1 MFNGWS
7 ESLLAGLQVLNNILT
22 AGIAITAFS
31 LFLYALSFNLRD
43 RVARSFAIILLCVV
57 VVFTTEALQNN
68 TVPDWGIELLLRAQW
83 IGIIFLPPAYL
94 HLSDAL
100 LVTAGRPSRGRRRLA
115 VRLVYVL
122 SLVFLFLLFS
132 NLLVG
137 DLVANGKPA
146 PHLQRTMWTEVFTL
160 FYIGIIAWAGYNF
173 IRAYRRMLTRSGR
186 RRMLYLMAGATAPAL
201 GSYPYLLFGSSL
213 AGRYPLY
220 FWSTLIVIN
229 TLVAV
234 LVVTMAYA
242 VAFFGVSWPDRVVKS
257 RLFKWILRG
266 PVTASVALGMMTIV
280 RRAGELLEGD
290 PYSGFVPLV
299 MVVTVLLFEH
309 SITLFSPLWER
320 ILFFGRDRD
329 EIQLLQNI
337 DERLLTQS
345 DLQQFLESV
354 LAAVRD
360 HLQSPCAFV
369 AALDGDELSLN
380 IVAGNRALLVQDNLH
395 EALQI
400 VYHNGNGNSGRH
412 EFTWGEF
419 WILPLHQ
426 RKFSGDRDE
435 VPPLLGLLGIA
446 RKSERSL
453 DKDQRDA
460 LWLLADRVAL
470 ALEDRQLQQR
480 VFRSLEDLQPQMDML
495 QRIRAAGRYDTT
507 NNLLAE
513 PVFEESDMADWV
525 KDALTHYWGGPK
537 LTNSPLM
544 HLHIVKSFM
553 DDYDG
558 NASNAMRALLRQAVD
573 QVKPE
578 GDRKFTSEWILYN
591 ILEMKFIEG
600 RKVREV
606 AGRLAMS
613 EADLYRK
620 QRVAVEVVA
629 RAILEMEQNE
639 KIISGGQDE
648 RSKR

>member
-1 MFNGWS
+1 MFIGWI
-7 ESLLAGLQVLNNILT
+7 ENILAGIQVLNNILT

-57 VVFTTEALQNN
+57 VVFTTEALQNRS
-68 TVPDWGIELLLRAQW
+68 VPNWGIDLLLRAQW
-83 IGIIFLPPAYL
+83 IGIIFLPPSYL

-100 LVTAGRPSRGRRRLA
+100 LVTAGRPSRGRRRVA

-122 SLVFLFLLFS
+122 SVIFLVLLSFD
-132 NLLVG
+132 LLVG
-137 DLVANGKPA
+137 GLVVNGDPA
-146 PHLQRTMWTEVFTL
+146 PHLERTFWTGIFTI
-160 FYIGIIAWAGYNF
+160 YYVVIIALAGYNF
-173 IRAYRRMLTRSGR
+173 IRAYRRMLTRSGQ

-201 GSYPYLLFGSSL
+201 GSYPYLLFGSGF
-213 AGRYPLY
+213 AAQFPLF
-220 FWSTLIVIN
+220 FWSTVLIINVI
-229 TLVAV
+229 VAV
-234 LVVTMAYA
+234 LVIAMAYA

-257 RLFKWILRG
+257 RLFKWLLRG
-266 PVTASVALGMMTIV
+266 PVTASLALGLMTIV
-280 RRAGELLEGD
+280 RRAGELFGGD

-299 MVVTVLLFEH
+299 MVVTVLMFEH
-309 SITLFSPLWER
+309 AITLLFPIWER
-320 ILFFGRDRD
+320 VLFFGRDRD

-337 DERLLTQS
+337 EERLLTQG
-345 DLQQFLESV
+345 DLQQFLENV

-369 AALDGDELSLN
+369 AALDGDELTIN
-380 IVAGNRALLVQDNLH
+380 VVAGNQALLEKEELDKALH
-395 EALQI
+395 TLSQ
-400 VYHNGNGNSGRH
+400 NGESGRQ
-412 EFTWGEF
+412 EFVWGDF

-426 RKFSGDRDE
+426 RKVTGDRDE
-435 VPPLLGLLGIA
+435 VLPLLGLLGIA
-446 RKSERSL
+446 RKT
-453 DKDQRDA
+453 DAPIDPDQRDS

-507 NNLLAE
+507 ANLLTE
-513 PVFEESDMADWV
+513 PVYEATDMADWV
-525 KDALTHYWGGPK
+525 KDALAHYWGGPK
-537 LTNSPLM
+537 LTSSPLM
-544 HLHIVKSFM
+544 KLRIIKAFA
-553 DDYDG
+553 DNYDG
-558 NASNAMRALLRQAVD
+558 NTSNALRSLLRQAVD

-606 AGRLAMS
+606 AQRLAMS

-620 QRVAVEVVA
+620 QRVAVEAVA
-629 RAILEMEQNE
+629 HAIMAMEQDE
-639 KIISGGQDE
+639 TILSGGRSE
-648 RSKR
+648 RSQEG

>member
-1 MFNGWS
+1 MFNGWLDG
-7 ESLLAGLQVLNNILT
+7 LLAGLQTINNILT

-57 VVFTTEALQNN
+57 VVFTTEALLNKS
-68 TVPDWGIELLLRAQW
+68 VPTWGIELLLRLQW

-115 VRLVYVL
+115 VRLMYVL
-122 SLVFLFLLFS
+122 SAGFLILLWMG
-132 NLLVG
+132 LLVG
-137 DLVANGKPA
+137 ELVPDGQPA
-146 PHLQRTMWTEVFTL
+146 PHLQRTAWTNFFT
-160 FYIGIIAWAGYNF
+160 FYYIAIIVWAGYNF
-173 IRAYRRMLTRSGR
+173 VRAFGRMLTRSGQ

-201 GSYPYLLFGSSL
+201 GSYPYLLFGSNV
-213 AGRYPLY
+213 AAQNPLL
-220 FWSTLIVIN
+220 FWGTAFIIN
-229 TLVAV
+229 VLVAV
-234 LVVTMAYA
+234 LVVVMAYA

-257 RLFKWILRG
+257 RLFKWLLRG
-266 PVTASVALGMMTIV
+266 PVTASLALTMMTLV
-280 RRAGELLEGD
+280 RRAGELFGGE

-299 MVVTVLLFEH
+299 MVATVLLFEH
-309 SITLFSPLWER
+309 AVTLFSPLWER
-320 ILFFGRDRD
+320 ALFMGRDRG

-337 DERLLTQS
+337 EERLLTRG
-345 DLQQFLESV
+345 DLHQFLDTV

-369 AALDGDELSLN
+369 AALDGTELSLSV
-380 IVAGNRALLVQDNLH
+380 VAGNRALLEKENL
-395 EALQI
+395 EEVLQ
-400 VYHNGNGNSGRH
+400 VVNGEGENGRH
-412 EFTWGEF
+412 EFVWGNF

-426 RKFSGDRDE
+426 RVMNGDRDE
-435 VPPLLGLLGIA
+435 VPVLLGLLGIA
-446 RKSERSL
+446 RRADRPM

-460 LWLLADRVAL
+460 VWLLADRAAL

-480 VFRSLEDLQPQMDML
+480 VFRSLEDLQPQIDML
-495 QRIRAAGRYDTT
+495 QRMRAVGRYDT
-507 NNLLAE
+507 NASLLTE
-513 PVFEESDMADWV
+513 PFSEDSDIVEWV

-544 HLHIVKSFM
+544 KLRIVQMLSEE
-553 DDYDG
+553 YEG
-558 NASNAMRALLRQAVD
+558 NASNALRALLRKAVD
-573 QVKPE
+573 QIKPE
-578 GDRKFTSEWILYN
+578 GDRRFTSEWILYN

-620 QRVAVEVVA
+620 QRVAVEAVA
-629 RAILEMEQNE
+629 RAILDMEQNE
-639 KIISGGQDE
+639 GI
-648 RSKR
+648 R